1 MERPGNLPVIQE
13 ESELVVNDS
22 QVYGMEE
29 DFDVEDGMETYKFM
43 ANKIINEMDILQL
56 DCM

>member
-13 ESELVVNDS
+13 ESEMVVNDS